1 MYEQRN
7 FVIFSVTELDQINF
21 SEVLETSAET
31 VRKSVDGTKT
41 FVKWDGETP
50 PPSVQALTTVEG
62 PYTYTE
68 ILDILSTPEW
78 SAPMPV
84 EEPVLVRVRDEDG
97 RFIADDPTTPDV
109 NEAWEEA

>member
-41 FVKWDGETP
+41 FVKWDAETP
-50 PPSVQALTTVEG
+50 PPSVQALTTIQG
-62 PYTYTE
+62 FYTYEE
-68 ILDILSTPEW
+68 ILDILSGEEW
-78 SAPMPV
+78 TSIM
-84 EEPVLVRVRDEDG
+84 EEMV
-97 RFIADDPTTPDV
+97 
-109 NEAWEEA
+109 